1 MTGADRDNRVL
12 VALRHKKCA
21 RCKVTKPYN
30 EFYMRDGG
38 RYVTSMCIDCSKEYY
53 EENKDHIREMRRK
66 QRLGL
71 PLGTYNYLLGV
82 YGAKC
87 GICGT
92 TEPVG
97 TGSNNKQFSIDH
109 DHRTGLVRGLL
120 CTNCNV
126 GIGMLQH
133 RASLLKSAIEYLS
146 REGHS
151 VEEISSLIPRADFSG
166 MFDDCDE

>member
-1 MTGADRDNRVL
+1 MTGASRENRAL
-12 VALRHKKCA
+12 VALGKKKCS
-21 RCKVTKPYN
+21 RCKVTKPFS
-30 EFYMRDGG
+30 EFYPRGNSG
-38 RYVTSMCIDCSKEYY
+38 YVTSMCIVCSKEHY
-53 EENKDHIREMRRK
+53 EENKDYVREMRRK

-71 PLGTYNYLLGV
+71 PVGTYNYLLGL
-82 YGAKC
+82 YGGKC

-92 TEPVG
+92 TEPMG
-97 TGSNNKQFSIDH
+97 TGSGSGQFSIDH

-133 RASLLKSAIEYLS
+133 KVSLLKSAMEYLS

-151 VEEISSLIPRADFSG
+151 AEEISSLIPKADFSTL
-166 MFDDCDE
+166 FDDDC

>member
-1 MTGADRDNRVL
+1 MTGSDRESRVL
-12 VALRHKKCA
+12 VALKQKRCS
-21 RCKVTKPYN
+21 RCKITKPYS
-30 EFYMRDGG
+30 EFYPRGK
-38 RYVTSMCIDCSKEYY
+38 YVTAMCVVCSKEHY
-53 EENKDHIREMRRK
+53 EENKDYIREMRRK

-71 PLGTYNYLLGV
+71 PVGTYGYLAGF
-82 YGAKC
+82 YGNKC

-92 TEPVG
+92 TEPMG
-97 TGSNNKQFSIDH
+97 TGSGSGQFSIDH

-133 RASLLKSAIEYLS
+133 KTSLLKNAIEYLS

-151 VEEISSLIPRADFSG
+151 VEEIRSLIPKADFSAF
-166 MFDDCDE
+166 FDDCDE